1 MNDNEQQIYNLISN
15 KIKEK
20 YSGVIVNDQKLS
32 NNLLKYPAVSIVQTN
47 NAVLSQYST
56 FDQLENV
63 CNEIFEFEVA
73 DSFESGMIDIK
84 AILSII
90 NSEMKRFGYLR
101 TQLGLIENQETQDIR
116 RLAKY
121 EKQIIK

>member
-90 NSEMKRFGYLR
+90 DSEMKRFGYLR